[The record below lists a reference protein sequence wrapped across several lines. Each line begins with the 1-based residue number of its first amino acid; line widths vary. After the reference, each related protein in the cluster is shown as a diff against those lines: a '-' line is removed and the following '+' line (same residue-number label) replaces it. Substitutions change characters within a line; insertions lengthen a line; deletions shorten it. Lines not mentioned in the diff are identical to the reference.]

1 VECSEQSVPGFNV
14 LTREAI
20 FTLMHV
26 NIRAGKKKNIPRGVH
41 DEVVLISH
49 RVMRQQKCLSVV
61 GWEVMM
67 KEEESENAHDILR
80 RIYSHGKS
88 KHLPIP

>member
-1 VECSEQSVPGFNV
+1 
-14 LTREAI
+14 
-20 FTLMHV
+20 MHV
-26 NIRAGKKKNIPRGVH
+26 NIRAGKKNIPRDPRGVH
-41 DEVVLISH
+41 NEVVLISH

-61 GWEVMM
+61 GWEVM

>member
-1 VECSEQSVPGFNV
+1 VECSEQSVPEFNV
-14 LTREAI
+14 VTREAI

-26 NIRAGKKKNIPRGVH
+26 NITAGKKNIPRGVH

>member
-1 VECSEQSVPGFNV
+1 
-14 LTREAI
+14 
-20 FTLMHV
+20 MHV
-26 NIRAGKKKNIPRGVH
+26 NIRAGKKNIPRGVH